1 MGGTYRQ
8 RERVLRFA
16 AESFGTQPEYLWAD
30 TPEAAVL
37 RHPNSKKW
45 YGILMRVSRER
56 VGLRYINLIS
66 RERLG
71 LEGPGAAD
79 VLNLKCGPLL
89 LGSLLEEP
97 GFLPAYHMSKTHWV
111 SILLDGPAEA
121 RRAGLEELDNACIAR
136 NLSPGGCADLLALAL
151 LLRRTEGIWHG

>member
-45 YGILMRVSRER
+45 YGILMRV
-56 VGLRYINLIS
+56 S

>member
-1 MGGTYRQ
+1 M
-8 RERVLRFA
+8 
-16 AESFGTQPEYLWAD
+16 
-30 TPEAAVL
+30 L

-45 YGILMRVSRER
+45 YGIFMRV
-56 VGLRYINLIS
+56 S

-111 SILLDGPAEA
+111 SILLDGPAEDEA
-121 RRAGLEELDNACIAR
+121 VFSLLE
-136 NLSPGGCADLLALAL
+136 LSYANVAPKPKK
-151 LLRRTEGIWHG
+151 RRTQSESVEKPEG

>member
-56 VGLRYINLIS
+56 
-66 RERLG
+66 LG

-79 VLNLKCGPLL
+79 VLNLKCGSLL

-111 SILLDGPAEA
+111 SILLDGPAEDEA
-121 RRAGLEELDNACIAR
+121 VFSLLELSYANVAPKPKKRRNQSESVEK
-136 NLSPGGCADLLALAL
+136 P
-151 LLRRTEGIWHG
+151 EG